1 MKKLLNDPLN
11 AASELVDGL
20 VDYYNG
26 SVTQVSPGAIAL
38 NDIAENKVALLVAG
52 GAGHEPIYHGLIG
65 PGMADG
71 AACGDIFAAPPPNVM
86 LEATRAV
93 NKGNGVLYL
102 YGNYAGDVM
111 NFKIAAQLAAAEG
124 IKVETVLIWDD
135 VASATPT
142 EKDKRRG
149 IAGLIP
155 IVKMAGA
162 AADKAQ
168 SLEELVALVTNAR
181 DNTRSIGVAMAPG
194 SIPATGKP
202 TFDLDE
208 DSIGIGMGIHGEQGV
223 GIDKM
228 MRADDLAI
236 KMVDLILAD
245 DLPIGAD
252 DEVLVFVN
260 SLGST
265 TMMECLILLKKVK
278 ALLAEKNI
286 RIYDVLLGPLVTCQ
300 EMAGISLSLTKMNDT
315 LKPLW
320 DAPCSSLGYTK
331 LGKA

>member
-1 MKKLLNDPLN
+1 MKKLLNDPLK

-26 SVTQVSPGAIAL
+26 KVAQVSPGAIAMT
-38 NDIAENKVALLVAG
+38 DIADDKVALLVG
-52 GAGHEPIYHGLIG
+52 GGTGHEPIYHGLVG
-65 PGMADG
+65 EGMADG
-71 AACGDIFAAPPPNVM
+71 AACGDIFAAPPPNVI
-86 LEATRAV
+86 LDATRAV
-93 NKGNGVLYL
+93 NKGNGVLFL

-124 IKVETVLIWDD
+124 IRVETVLIWDD
-135 VASATPT
+135 VASAPPT

-155 IVKMAGA
+155 IVKLAGA
-162 AADKAQ
+162 AANKAKD
-168 SLEELVALVTNAR
+168 LDELVELVTNAR
-181 DNTRSIGVAMAPG
+181 DNTRSVGVAMAPG

-202 TFDLDE
+202 TFELDD

-223 GIDKM
+223 GIEKM
-228 MRADDLAI
+228 TTADALAE
-236 KMVDLILAD
+236 KMVDLVLAD
-245 DLPIGAD
+245 DLEIESG
-252 DEVLVFVN
+252 DEVLILVN

-265 TMMECLILLKKVK
+265 TMMECLIVLKKVK
-278 ALLAEKNI
+278 AILSEKGI
-286 RIYDVLLGPLVTCQ
+286 GIYDIMLGPLVTCQ
-300 EMAGISLSLTKMNDT
+300 EMAGISLSLTKLNDT

-331 LGKA
+331 L

>member
-1 MKKLLNDPLN
+1 MKKLLNDPLK

-26 SVTQVSPGAIAL
+26 KVAQVSPGAIAMT
-38 NDIAENKVALLVAG
+38 DIADDKVALLVG
-52 GAGHEPIYHGLIG
+52 GGTGHEPIYHGLVG
-65 PGMADG
+65 EGMADG
-71 AACGDIFAAPPPNVM
+71 AACGDIFAAPPPNVI
-86 LEATRAV
+86 LDATRAV
-93 NKGNGVLYL
+93 NKGNGVLFL

-124 IKVETVLIWDD
+124 IRVETVLIWDD
-135 VASATPT
+135 VASAPPT

-155 IVKMAGA
+155 IVKLAGA
-162 AADKAQ
+162 AANKAKD
-168 SLEELVALVTNAR
+168 LDELIELVTNAR
-181 DNTRSIGVAMAPG
+181 DNTRSVGVAMAPG

-202 TFDLDE
+202 TFELDD

-223 GIDKM
+223 GIEKM
-228 MRADDLAI
+228 TTADALAE
-236 KMVDLILAD
+236 KMVDLVLAD
-245 DLPIGAD
+245 DLEIESG
-252 DEVLVFVN
+252 DEVLILVN

-265 TMMECLILLKKVK
+265 TMMECLIVLKKVK
-278 ALLAEKNI
+278 AILSEKGI
-286 RIYDVLLGPLVTCQ
+286 GIYDIMLGPLVTCQ
-300 EMAGISLSLTKMNDT
+300 EMAGISLSLTKLNDT

-331 LGKA
+331 L